1 MRQRQ
6 VKANARSSIYRN
18 RRIHRL
24 SRDPWRPAERPRR
37 TVACERTE
45 ACAGRRFAQPAQ
57 PTQGRN
63 SREILALLNRQ
74 VATPGLSAPPIVRR
88 ASGEPAPLSF
98 AQERLWFLNRLEPR
112 STAYNICRAVKLTG
126 QLDVGALARA
136 LDEIPRRHDAL
147 RTALRLVDGAPLQIV
162 EPEGE
167 NELPTAD
174 LSALPTD
181 QRAAEMQRR
190 IAAEMALPFDLF
202 AGKLLRATLLRL
214 SAEKH
219 ALILSTHHS
228 VADAWSMGIVMAELG
243 QLYDAFCRGRPSPL
257 AELAVR
263 YADYAVWQRAWLSPA
278 VMEPQLAYWKKRL
291 ANLAPLDLPSDRPRP
306 ARQSYRGARVPIAL
320 PESLTAA
327 LNDLSHRL
335 ALTPFMTLLAAWQVL
350 LHRYSGQTD
359 IAIGTAVANRQRPE
373 VEGVIGLFV
382 NSLVLRGD
390 LSGDPSFTELLRR
403 VKESWLG
410 ADAHRDLPFEKL
422 VQELQPE
429 RDLSRNPLFQVQ
441 FVLQNATRRTTGV
454 AGLAIEPIETSTV
467 HSPFDLSI
475 SLREQECRYI
485 GYIDYSTDLFDGER
499 IERMAGHFQT
509 LLSAIVADP
518 DQAIATLP
526 LLTEAERQQVL
537 VQWNDTSA
545 DYPADRG
552 IHQWFEQQVE
562 RTPDAVAIE
571 CEDRSISYMQL
582 NERAN
587 RLAHHLIG
595 LGVGPEKL
603 VAIAIERSIDL
614 VVGLLAILKTG
625 GAYLPL
631 DSNYPAERLRFM
643 IEDSQTSVLLT
654 QEKIAESQGWQSRD
668 GAQLV
673 CLDGDWPTIERHSD
687 DNPDRVVAPNQ
698 LAYVIYTS
706 GSSGQPKGVEIE
718 HRAVVNCLTAI
729 DRQIAFS
736 AGAIWLAVTT
746 ISFDIAALELFLPL
760 CKGARIILAGR
771 QECGDGAKLMARV
784 ASSGANIIQ
793 ATPSLWQLLCDRGW
807 RSPAGFTVLCGGEAL
822 PGALAERL
830 LDGAAALW
838 NLYGPSEATIWS
850 TMARITKEQKTIA
863 IGRPIANTEIY
874 ILDKSLQPVAIGIA
888 GELYIGGAGLARGY
902 RNRQDLTEEK
912 FIAHPFSVDSQA
924 RLYRTGDW
932 ARYRTDGEIEFLGR
946 FDQQVKIRGQRIEL
960 GEIEA
965 ALRRHPAVKEAVL
978 VARARGSS
986 AEKEIVAYIV
996 CREAPVPSVSELRG
1010 FLQLTLPDAM
1020 VPSAFVAI
1028 ERLPLTP
1035 NRKIDRNA
1043 LPLPDRDRPA
1053 LEPQFIA
1060 PRSELEAVIAQVWRD
1075 LLQRDAIGV
1084 DDNFFDLGGHSLVAA
1099 AAIAR
1104 IGAIIGQEISLRDF
1118 FDAPNVAGLAR
1129 LVEAAATQ
1137 HQRRALPPLTRTP
1150 RGQPMPLSMAQ
1161 RQLWQLD
1168 QLLPGTYFLNMP
1180 YAYRLRGA
1188 LDRAALH
1195 QSLGEIVRR
1204 HEALRLRVTEIAER
1218 AGRPVQIASAVTS
1231 VELPIVDLSELAA
1244 EERDQALK
1252 KISEEDA
1259 RLPFDLE
1266 TELPIR
1272 FQLAAVTDQEHA
1284 LLVTVHHIVCDDGS
1298 MQLFWRELA
1307 TLYAAFSAGQ
1317 PSPLSEPPCQFV
1329 DFLSWQNLIMKKRLL
1344 TAQLN
1349 YWKKQLAGPVRP
1361 LRLINATKR
1370 RRAISFGA
1378 ASQPI
1383 EIGAELYRDLSALAR
1398 ANHCTLFMVVT
1409 ALIDLLLQ
1417 RYSGSRDIRVGTT
1430 VSGRRHQ
1437 ETEQTIGN
1445 FLNTVILRAVID
1457 PDMSFK
1463 ELLAQVRRASLEALA
1478 HRDLPFGRVAQALAR
1493 ATKKK
1498 PAPSPF
1504 QVMIIYNQA
1513 PPPSAAAS
1521 NLQFT
1526 PWGGKARRSQPDV
1539 MLSTLELI
1547 FDFRDLTTKLSGSL
1561 HYKSDLFSAAA
1572 AGEMIESFYRMAT
1585 QAAAEPRQ
1593 SITGLFVQ
1601 TGATFETVK

>member
-1 MRQRQ
+1 MSAPQHALADDLRSQLAQRKDEILTLLNQ
-6 VKANARSSIYRN
+6 QAALRSL
-18 RRIHRL
+18 HA
-24 SRDPWRPAERPRR
+24 PAIFRRPRGDD
-37 TVACERTE
+37 A
-45 ACAGRRFAQPAQ
+45 
-57 PTQGRN
+57 
-63 SREILALLNRQ
+63 
-74 VATPGLSAPPIVRR
+74 
-88 ASGEPAPLSF
+88 EPAPLSF
-98 AQERLWFLNRLEPR
+98 AQERLWFLSQLEPR

-126 QLDVGALARA
+126 QLQVGALARA
-136 LDEIPRRHDAL
+136 LGEIPRRHEAL
-147 RTALRLVDGAPLQIV
+147 RTALRWAGGAPMQIV

-167 NELPTAD
+167 LELPTAD

-190 IAAEMALPFDLF
+190 IAAEMALPFDLS
-202 AGKLLRATLLRL
+202 AGRLLRATLLRL
-214 SAEKH
+214 STETH

-243 QLYDAFCRGRPSPL
+243 QLYDAFCRDQPSPL
-257 AELAVR
+257 AELAVQ
-263 YADYAVWQRAWLSPA
+263 YSDYAIWQRAWLSAA
-278 VMEPQLAYWKKRL
+278 VIEPQLAYWKKRL

-306 ARQSYRGARVPIAL
+306 ARQSYRGARVPIVL

-350 LHRYSGQTD
+350 LHRYSGQDD

-390 LSGDPSFTELLRR
+390 LSGAPSFTELLGR
-403 VKESWLG
+403 VKEAWLG
-410 ADAHRDLPFEKL
+410 ANANRDLPFERL
-422 VQELQPE
+422 VQELEPE

-454 AGLAIEPIETSTV
+454 AGLAIDPMEVATV

-475 SLREQECRYI
+475 SLREEARRYI
-485 GYIDYSTDLFDGER
+485 GYLDYSTDLFDHQR
-499 IERMAGHFQT
+499 MERMVGHWQN
-509 LLSAIVADP
+509 LLGAM
-518 DQAIATLP
+518 IANPGQSIARLP
-526 LLTEAERQQVL
+526 LLSDAERRQIL
-537 VQWNDTSA
+537 IDWNQTAS
-545 DYPADRG
+545 DYRQNQC
-552 IHQWFEQQVE
+552 IHQGFERQVE
-562 RTPDAVAIE
+562 QTPDAVAMKY
-571 CEDRSISYMQL
+571 EDQSISYAQL
-582 NERAN
+582 NSRAN

-614 VVGLLAILKTG
+614 VVGLLAILKAG

-631 DSNYPAERLRFM
+631 DPNYPAERLRFM
-643 IEDSQTSVLLT
+643 IDDSRACVLLT
-654 QEKIAESQGWQSRD
+654 QEQLAAARRWENRHDLK
-668 GAQLV
+668 LV
-673 CLDGDWPTIERHSD
+673 CLDRDWPSIAQHSD
-687 DNPDRVVAPNQ
+687 DNPSIVVDSNQ

-729 DRQIAFS
+729 DRQIALS
-736 AGAIWLAVTT
+736 AGDKWLAVTT

-760 CKGARIILAGR
+760 CKGGRIILAGR
-771 QECGDGAKLMARV
+771 QECGDSAKLMARV
-784 ASSGANIIQ
+784 KSSGANIMQ
-793 ATPSLWQLLCDRGW
+793 ATPSLWQLLCASGW
-807 RSPAGFTVLCGGEAL
+807 HSPAGFTVLCGGEAL
-822 PGALAERL
+822 PSPLAERL

-838 NLYGPSEATIWS
+838 NLYGPSESTIWS
-850 TMARITKEQKTIA
+850 TMARITKEQRTIS

-874 ILDKSLQPVAIGIA
+874 ILDKSLQPVPIGIA

-902 RNRQDLTEEK
+902 RHRQELTEEK
-912 FIAHPFSVDSQA
+912 FIAHPFSADPRE

-932 ARYRTDGEIEFLGR
+932 ARYRADGAIEFLGR

-960 GEIEA
+960 GEIETT
-965 ALRRHPAVKEAVL
+965 LRRHPAVKEAVI
-978 VARARGSS
+978 VARDRGSGRD
-986 AEKEIVAYIV
+986 KEIVAYLV
-996 CREAPVPSVSELRG
+996 RGEASGPSITELRE
-1010 FLQLTLPDAM
+1010 FLQRTLSDAM
-1020 VPSAFVAI
+1020 VPGVWVFLEAM
-1028 ERLPLTP
+1028 PLTP

-1043 LPLPDRDRPA
+1043 LPAPDGTRPA
-1053 LEPQFIA
+1053 LEAEFIA

-1075 LLQRDAIGV
+1075 LLQRDAIGIE
-1084 DDNFFDLGGHSLVAA
+1084 DNFFDLGGHSLAAA

-1104 IGAIIGQEISLRDF
+1104 IGAITGREISLRDF

-1129 LVEAAATQ
+1129 LVEAAVDK
-1137 HQRRALPPLTRTP
+1137 HQRRALPPLTRVA
-1150 RGQPMPLSMAQ
+1150 RGQPLPLSMAQ

-1168 QLLPGTYFLNMP
+1168 QLFPGTYFLNMP

-1195 QSLGEIVRR
+1195 DSLREIVRR
-1204 HEALRLRVTEIAER
+1204 HEALRLRFEER
-1218 AGRPVQIASAVTS
+1218 AGRPVQIAGTVTS
-1231 VELPIVDLSELAA
+1231 VELPFVDLSRLAG
-1244 EERDQALK
+1244 EERDQALR
-1252 KISEEDA
+1252 KISEDDA

-1272 FQLAAVTDQEHA
+1272 FQLVGLTDQERA
-1284 LLVTVHHIVCDDGS
+1284 LLVTVHHIVCDDAS

-1307 TLYAAFSAGQ
+1307 SLYAAFSLGQ
-1317 PSPLSEPPCQFV
+1317 PSPLSEPPCQFA
-1329 DFLSWQNLIMKKRLL
+1329 DFLSWQTLMVKKRLL
-1344 TAQLN
+1344 APQLS

-1361 LRLINATKR
+1361 LRFANATKR
-1370 RRAISFGA
+1370 RRGISFGA

-1383 EIGAELYRDLSALAR
+1383 DIGAELYQNLFALAR
-1398 ANHCTLFMVVT
+1398 ANHCTMFMVVT
-1409 ALIDLLLQ
+1409 ALIDTLLQ
-1417 RYSGSRDIRVGTT
+1417 RYSGSRDIRIGTT

-1445 FLNTVILRAVID
+1445 FLNTVVLRAVID

-1547 FDFRDLTTKLSGSL
+1547 FDFRDLATQLSGSL

-1572 AGEMIESFYRMAT
+1572 GGEMIESFYRMAA

-1593 SITGLFVQ
+1593 SIAGLFVQ